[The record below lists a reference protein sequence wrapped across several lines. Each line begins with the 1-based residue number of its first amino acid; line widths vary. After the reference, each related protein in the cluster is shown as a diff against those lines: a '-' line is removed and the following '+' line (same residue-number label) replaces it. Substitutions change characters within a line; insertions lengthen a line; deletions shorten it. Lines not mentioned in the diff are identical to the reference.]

1 MPGMDGSK
9 RILVTGAN
17 GFIGKAL
24 CGKLVSDGWLV
35 NGAVRSGKA
44 AQIAAGVT
52 AVEIDGV
59 HTDTDWEKAL
69 RAVDTVVHLAAR
81 VHVMKNETDD
91 PLIACR
97 KINVEGTE
105 NLARQAAAAGVR
117 RFVFLSTVKV
127 NGEESWGPFA
137 ETDTPAPVDSYGI
150 SKMEAERKLH
160 QIAAETKMAVVI
172 LRAPLV
178 YGPGVKANFL
188 KLLQTV
194 DRGTPLPFAG
204 VKNQRS
210 LIYIENLVDAIA
222 ACIRHPN
229 ASGQTYLVSD
239 GDDVSTPE
247 LIRML
252 SASLHKPPRVFTVPG
267 LCLYIAGRLAGKGPT
282 MDRLI
287 GSLTVDT
294 SKIRAELGWTPPF
307 TLAKGIEET
316 VAWFRGC
323 DASSR

>member
-1 MPGMDGSK
+1 MNTVF
-9 RILVTGAN
+9 ITGAR
-17 GFIGKAL
+17 GFIGSAL
-24 CGKLVSDGWLV
+24 CKKMRSAGYSVIGAQSSAKYPSPQDGIKHL
-35 NGAVRSGKA
+35 
-44 AQIAAGVT
+44 
-52 AVEIDGV
+52 
-59 HTDTDWEKAL
+59 
-69 RAVDTVVHLAAR
+69 AVDLTDQNIRWESLLTGVEAVIHLAAR
-81 VHVMKNETDD
+81 VHVMKNDIAD
-91 PLIACR
+91 PLAAYR
-97 KINVEGTE
+97 KINVEATE
-105 NLARQAAAAGVR
+105 HLARESARCGVK
-117 RFVFLSTVKV
+117 RFVFLSTAKV
-127 NGEESWGPFA
+127 NGELSWGPFT

-210 LIYIENLVDAIA
+210 LIYVENLVDAIV

-239 GDDVSTPE
+239 GEDVSTPE
-247 LIRML
+247 LIRMI
-252 SASLHKPPRVFTVPG
+252 SASLHKSPRLFTVPG
-267 LCLYIAGRLAGKGPT
+267 LCLHIAGRLAGKGPA

-287 GSLTVDT
+287 GSLNVDT

-316 VAWFRGC
+316 VAWFRGF

>member
-1 MPGMDGSK
+1 MLGMDESK

-24 CGKLVSDGWLV
+24 CGRLVSDGWLV
-35 NGAVRSGKA
+35 NGAVRSAKA
-44 AQIAAGVT
+44 AQVVSGVT

-59 HTDTDWEKAL
+59 DTDTDWGKAL
-69 RAVDTVVHLAAR
+69 LAVDTVVHLAAR
-81 VHVMKNETDD
+81 VHVVRDDTAD
-91 PLIACR
+91 PLIAYR
-97 KINVEGTE
+97 KINVAGTD
-105 NLARQAAAAGVR
+105 NLARQAVAAGVR

-127 NGEESWGPFA
+127 NGEESWGPLT

-160 QIAAETKMAVVI
+160 RIAAATKLAVVI

-194 DRGTPLPFAG
+194 ERGTPLPFAG

-210 LIYIENLVDAIA
+210 LIYLENLVDAIV

-247 LIRML
+247 LIRMIA
-252 SASLHKPPRVFTVPG
+252 ASLHKPPRIFAVPG

-294 SKIRAELGWTPPF
+294 SKIRADLGWAPPF

-316 VAWFRGC
+316 VAWFRGF